1 MKLSPQHR
9 WLSFESGSID
19 HDARTVTFSF
29 SSQEPY
35 ERAFGIEIL
44 SHAHGAMID
53 DRFKRGAVP
62 FLLNHDWER
71 QIGTVLEY
79 GVSGTRAFAKVKL
92 SRSAEGADILAD
104 IEDGI
109 RCNISVGYVV
119 HEMQPLDEEG
129 DQTTYLVTRWEP
141 LEISLVSV
149 PADAT
154 VGIGRSAE
162 RKSNVRSKQGS
173 DSEAV
178 FELAILRGVPGL
190 DAAWLKAFPS
200 GTPERFPKG
209 DWCARSQA
217 R

>member
-1 MKLSPQHR
+1 M
-9 WLSFESGSID
+9 
-19 HDARTVTFSF
+19 TVSF
-29 SSQEPY
+29 SATLAVGMMVSGV
-35 ERAFGIEIL
+35 GIQANTVITQVVDGTHVAL
-44 SHAHGAMID
+44 SNPALASS
-53 DRFKRGAVP
+53 
-62 FLLNHDWER
+62 
-71 QIGTVLEY
+71 VLEY

-200 GTPERFPKG
+200 GTPEDFLKAIG
-209 DWCARSQA
+209 ARA
-217 R
+217 RKLDELFENNAIR